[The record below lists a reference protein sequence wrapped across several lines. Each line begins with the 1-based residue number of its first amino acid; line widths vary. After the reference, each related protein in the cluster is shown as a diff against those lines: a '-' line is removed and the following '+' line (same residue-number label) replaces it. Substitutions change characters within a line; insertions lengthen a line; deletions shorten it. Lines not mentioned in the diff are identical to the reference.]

1 MTGIKIQTGY
11 VLLMNGRKRYL
22 DQSSV
27 EKSWYRKRREKKV
40 KKKKEEQEIWIEIRK
55 TKKKKEKGLN
65 LI

>member
-40 KKKKEEQEIWIEIRK
+40 ENEKRGTRNLDRNSKKKK
-55 TKKKKEKGLN
+55 KKG
-65 LI
+65 